1 MNRIILIIVMVL
13 ACIYTQA
20 QRMLPGQKGLEIST
34 GILAASEIDQH
45 YFINLSLT
53 INGKSKGYWILGTE
67 YTHQSA
73 DHKILQIPLETY
85 TAEGG
90 YSLRMIA
97 NPRKSINLNAAVLC
111 IAGYET
117 INRGRETLPDGAV
130 IQNKEGFI
138 YGAGGRLSLE
148 TYLGDKF
155 TIVFQGKVKIL
166 WGTSRD
172 SFRPGA
178 GLGLRYNF

>member
-1 MNRIILIIVMVL
+1 MNRIILIIIMLL
-13 ACIYTQA
+13 ACIHTQA
-20 QRMLPGQKGLEIST
+20 QRMLPRQKGLEIST
-34 GILAASEIDQH
+34 GILAASEIDQN

-53 INGKSKGYWILGTE
+53 INGKNKGYWLLGTE
-67 YTHQSA
+67 YTRQSA
-73 DHKILQIPLETY
+73 SHKRFLIPLETY

-90 YSLRMIA
+90 YSLRIIA
-97 NPRKSINLNAAVLC
+97 NARKSINLNTAVLG

-117 INRGRETLPDGAV
+117 INRGKEMLPDGAI
-130 IQNKEGFI
+130 IQNQEGFI

-155 TIVFQGKVKIL
+155 TIVFQGKAKML
-166 WGTSRD
+166 WGTSMD
-172 SFRPGA
+172 AFRPGA